1 MIGRERLIGE
11 RIVGGPVLT
20 SFQTHPAVVRSPIA
34 RSPTRSLHV
43 ESVASSMASEP
54 NRTYMSSDPVRTTY
68 VEGHHLSTF
77 EEHARPR
84 VISREIVRH
93 PLSSSLPIIAEPVHP
108 AAVTYVHA
116 TPETTEAEWIVV
128 EKTPKT
134 IVRHNVVDQVAA
146 IRTPD
151 GRYIIG
157 ETNFGLGIASGSDV
171 FLSEHADGILRL
183 PDGRIK
189 YADEVRAHAASPS
202 KTGLQGSIV
211 ALSDGSVLLPDGTI
225 EYADGTIRQPT
236 SMTYSAGME
245 FAWGELKT
253 NNQNNLA
260 TVSEEISKLKEEM
273 QQELEDVKAEK
284 EQETRELK
292 ERLVTLTAERQFYEQ
307 ELAVLKQ
314 GGSPSAAAGPGG
326 WAVAL
331 DSLREEL
338 HGLQGRSHSPQYKA
352 SLQAKEDHLR
362 ALHEQ
367 FLAEARANAEARG
380 LLQALQEEKA
390 KEAETRK
397 LLITEAVLRK
407 EQEMAFEKDRVVREL
422 TQRSATERETALAQ
436 ERRQREAELGAE
448 RRRAQQDVEE
458 LQAIAEAERKR
469 ADDEQ
474 ERAIVAEQQ
483 LAVLTSEK
491 SKKKKKKGKK
501 KAKGKAKAKPV
512 AKVTAKA
519 KAAPIRPVGVIR
531 APPRLAVKTTAKAK
545 AKAPAKRPQVV

>member
-1 MIGRERLIGE
+1 M
-11 RIVGGPVLT
+11 T
-20 SFQTHPAVVRSPIA
+20 SFPTHEAVVRSPIA
-34 RSPTRSLHV
+34 RSPIRSPHV
-43 ESVASSMASEP
+43 ESVASSLASEP
-54 NRTYMSSDPVRTTY
+54 IKTYVSSRTLATSDPVRTTY
-68 VEGHHLSTF
+68 VEEHLSTF

-93 PLSSSLPIIAEPVHP
+93 PLSSSLPIVAEPVHFDRP

-157 ETNFGLGIASGSDV
+157 ETNFGLGIASASDV
-171 FLSEHADGILRL
+171 VLSEHADGILRL

-202 KTGLQGSIV
+202 KTALQGSIV
-211 ALSDGSVLLPDGTI
+211 ALSDGSILLPDGTI

-245 FAWGELKT
+245 VAWGELKA

-260 TVSEEISKLKEEM
+260 TVSEEISKLKEVM
-273 QQELEDVKAEK
+273 QQELEEVKAEK

-314 GGSPSAAAGPGG
+314 GGSPSSASGPGG

-422 TQRSATERETALAQ
+422 TQRSATEREAALAQ

-474 ERAIVAEQQ
+474 ERAMVAEQQ

-501 KAKGKAKAKPV
+501 KAKGKAKAKPM

-519 KAAPIRPVGVIR
+519 KAKAAPVRPVGVIR